1 MLNGIF
7 SSEFS
12 SNMRVGDEREFKDK
26 IIKFEKIK
34 VKNEENFQSL
44 LAEFTIVDN
53 NSTLTLKPE
62 LRIFN
67 QPKTTTSEADIVTT
81 LYSDNFLVFN
91 ILKEDGYFNVR
102 YQFKP
107 LMIWIWLST
116 FMISLGGIISLLR
129 KK

>member
-1 MLNGIF
+1 M
-7 SSEFS
+7 EFS

-34 VKNEENFQSL
+34 VKNEKNFKSL

-53 NSTLTLKPE
+53 KSNLTLKPE

-67 QPKTTTSEADIVTT
+67 QPKITTSEADIVTT
-81 LYSDNFLVFN
+81 LYSDNFLAFN
-91 ILKEDGYFNVR
+91 ILTEEGYFNVR

-107 LMIWIWLST
+107 LMIWIWLSVII
-116 FMISLGGIISLLR
+116 MCLGGILSFVR

>member
-1 MLNGIF
+1 M
-7 SSEFS
+7 EFS

-34 VKNEENFQSL
+34 VKNEKNFKSL

-53 NSTLTLKPE
+53 KSNLTLKPE

-67 QPKTTTSEADIVTT
+67 QPKITTSEADIVTT
-81 LYSDNFLVFN
+81 LYSDNFLAFN
-91 ILKEDGYFNVR
+91 ILTEEGYFNVR
-102 YQFKP
+102 YHFKP
-107 LMIWIWLST
+107 LMIWIWLSVII
-116 FMISLGGIISLLR
+116 MCLSGILSFVR